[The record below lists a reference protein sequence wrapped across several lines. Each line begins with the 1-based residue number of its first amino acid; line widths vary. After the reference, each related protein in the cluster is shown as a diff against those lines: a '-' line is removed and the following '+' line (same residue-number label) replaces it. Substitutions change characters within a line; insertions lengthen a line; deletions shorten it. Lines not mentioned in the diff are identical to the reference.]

1 MSIIQGQQIY
11 QTTAGTFLPVP
22 MSSPTAQAQIVQS
35 VSVPAMRGYQQ
46 SSESHGMQASLIPVW
61 DSGYGMME
69 VALFEPTPY
78 SCLLCHDDIV

>member
-46 SSESHGMQASLIPVW
+46 SSESHGMQACFPSLIPVW
-61 DSGYGMME
+61 DNG
-69 VALFEPTPY
+69 
-78 SCLLCHDDIV
+78 IVVMG